1 MLAGRVIHEA
11 LSFGIHLAASLAGQ
25 FFKDGDAIDAACIAS
40 RLQFNR
46 GGFTLL
52 GGHRLVIHEPAAAVG
67 ADEQI
72 TIPVGAV
79 HHDADRRP
87 GLADGVRHAE
97 DDAFRR
103 ILWQGVLPFHATGHV
118 DL

>member
-72 TIPVGAV
+72 AVPVGAA
-79 HHDADRRP
+79 HRDADRRP
-87 GLADGVRHAE
+87 GRHAE
-97 DDAFRR
+97 DNALRLCLR
-103 ILWQGVLPFHATGHV
+103 QGVFPFHATGHV